1 MHLLHAPVQVFLP
14 RCRILNLIFFLGGAV
29 LFTLQKV
36 LGLILESSLGAFVQV
51 PSETN
56 VT

>member
-1 MHLLHAPVQVFLP
+1 MHLLH
-14 RCRILNLIFFLGGAV
+14 GAV

-36 LGLILESSLGAFVQV
+36 VGLILESSFGAFVQV

-56 VT
+56 AT